1 MSFKAKAVVI
11 VAGVAGVLAGN
22 ASAADISPLG
32 GINVPSYDAPA
43 PFKWDGAY
51 VGVHGGANTSRVN
64 PLSGDKAILGGV
76 QAGYN
81 FQTGPAV
88 LGVELEGSYLGN
100 AERNVPGGKV
110 QERYRGAAK
119 AKAGLSLDRTLIYG
133 TAGLTMTDYKG
144 GSGTYVTDGFKQG
157 YLLGAGVEQAFGGGL
172 SAKFEYDYVATDDMK
187 ATTSSGVSKTGLK
200 DHVFKAGLNYR
211 F

>member
-11 VAGVAGVLAGN
+11 MAGVAAAIAGN
-22 ASAADISPLG
+22 ASAADISPLSG
-32 GINVPSYDAPA
+32 LNAPSYDAPA

-51 VGVHGGANTSRVN
+51 VGVHGGATTSHVN
-64 PLSGDKAILGGV
+64 PLSGDRALLGGV

-119 AKAGLSLDRTLIYG
+119 AKAGISLDRTLVYG
-133 TAGLTMTDYKG
+133 TAGFTMTDYKG
-144 GSGTYVTDGFKQG
+144 GSGTYVSDGFKQG
-157 YLLGAGVEQAFGGGL
+157 YLLGVGVEQGFAGGL

-187 ATTSSGVSKTGLK
+187 STTSSGATKTNLK

>member
-1 MSFKAKAVVI
+1 MSFNAKAVVI
-11 VAGVAGVLAGN
+11 VVGVAGLIAGN
-22 ASAADISPLG
+22 ASAADISNPG

-51 VGVHGGANTSRVN
+51 VGVHGGATTSHAN
-64 PLSGDKAILGGV
+64 PLSGDKALLGGIH
-76 QAGYN
+76 AGYN

-88 LGVELEGSYLGN
+88 LGVEVEGSYLGN
-100 AERNVPGGKV
+100 AEHGVPGGKV
-110 QERYRGAAK
+110 QEHYRGAAK
-119 AKAGLSLDRTLIYG
+119 ARAGISLDHTLVYG
-133 TAGLTMTDYKG
+133 TAGLTMTNLKG
-144 GSGTYVTDGFKQG
+144 GGGTYVSDGFKQG

-172 SAKFEYDYVATDDMK
+172 SASFEYDYVATDDMK
-187 ATTSSGVSKTGLK
+187 ATTSSGISRTNVK

>member
-1 MSFKAKAVVI
+1 MSFKVKAVVI
-11 VAGVAGVLAGN
+11 MAGATAVIAGN
-22 ASAADISPLG
+22 ASAADISPSSGL
-32 GINVPSYDAPA
+32 NVPSYDAPA

-51 VGVHGGANTSRVN
+51 VGVHGGATTSRVN
-64 PLSGDKAILGGV
+64 PLSGDRALLGGV

-81 FQTGPAV
+81 FQAGPAV

-100 AERNVPGGKV
+100 AERTVPGGKV

-119 AKAGLSLDRTLIYG
+119 AKAGLSLDRTLVYG

-144 GSGTYVTDGFKQG
+144 GSGTSVSDGFKQG
-157 YLLGAGVEQAFGGGL
+157 YLLGVGVEQGFAGGL
-172 SAKFEYDYVATDDMK
+172 SAKFEYDYVATDDVK
-187 ATTSSGVSKTGLK
+187 STTSSGASKTNLK